1 VQEMLG
7 MYCLGEVVI
16 TQARVASIS
25 DLAPA
30 NSPLRTAGASVVALW
45 SSERG
50 RISLD
55 ERSHARPKAER
66 GKILAEPP
74 PGGIDYSFG
83 PDRLLFLHRDCC
95 FAPLGPAP
103 ASGIVVYTAAP
114 RQAGK
119 IADKSEPKA
128 A

>member
-1 VQEMLG
+1 MLG

-16 TQARVASIS
+16 TQTRVASIS
-25 DLAPA
+25 DLAA
-30 NSPLRTAGASVVALW
+30 ASSPLHTSGATVVALW

-66 GKILAEPP
+66 GKVLAEPP
-74 PGGIDYSFG
+74 VGGIEYSFG

-103 ASGIVVYTAAP
+103 AGGIVVYSAAP
-114 RQAGK
+114 RQVGK
-119 IADKSEPKA
+119 GADKSESKA